1 MTAHYALPP
10 STAPD
15 TCVQGGYTR
24 CRWKSGGSVTHD
36 VASSESRSGRP
47 GAERART
54 ATETS
59 DQRLTYE
66 DALKLKSSTPV
77 APWTR
82 RASYRGERRF
92 PPLRS
97 APPRELRARARPR
110 GGTAERQAR
119 RGAYMIQLS
128 GRRRARGDAGR
139 NAPGARRPAPGRGSG
154 HRAGRGTRSPR
165 SARPRTCLYHLT
177 PLTRPSLQLL
187 KAGPIPVLA
196 SDYEVILVVH
206 GDDS

>member
-54 ATETS
+54 AMETS

-97 APPRELRARARPR
+97 RRPRANCAPARAREAEPRNDKRRVYYPIIRSASRAGRRRTKRAGGAAAGARARVRSPRARRPGNALAALRARGSDLP
-110 GGTAERQAR
+110 
-119 RGAYMIQLS
+119 LS
-128 GRRRARGDAGR
+128 FD
-139 NAPGARRPAPGRGSG
+139 SS
-154 HRAGRGTRSPR
+154 H
-165 SARPRTCLYHLT
+165 
-177 PLTRPSLQLL
+177 PSLSPTVKSRAHPSL
-187 KAGPIPVLA
+187 GI
-196 SDYEVILVVH
+196 
-206 GDDS
+206 

>member
-82 RASYRGERRF
+82 QASYRGERRF

-97 APPRELRARARPR
+97 RRPARTARPR
-110 GGTAERQAR
+110 APAR
-119 RGAYMIQLS
+119 RNRGTTIGAYIIQLS

-154 HRAGRGTRSPR
+154 HRAGRNG
-165 SARPRTCLYHLT
+165 ARRARRVL
-177 PLTRPSLQLL
+177 
-187 KAGPIPVLA
+187 GPA
-196 SDYEVILVVH
+196 SII
-206 GDDS
+206 

>member
-97 APPRELRARARPR
+97 RRPRANCAPARAREAEPR
-110 GGTAERQAR
+110 NDKR
-119 RGAYMIQLS
+119 RAYIIQLS

>member
-1 MTAHYALPP
+1 MEI
-10 STAPD
+10 
-15 TCVQGGYTR
+15 
-24 CRWKSGGSVTHD
+24 SGGSVTHD

-97 APPRELRARARPR
+97 RRPRANCAPARAREAEPR
-110 GGTAERQAR
+110 NDNR
-119 RGAYMIQLS
+119 RVYYPIIRSAS
-128 GRRRARGDAGR
+128 RAGRRRTKRAGG
-139 NAPGARRPAPGRGSG
+139 AASGARARV
-154 HRAGRGTRSPR
+154 RSPR
-165 SARPRTCLYHLT
+165 RPEHALAALGASSDL
-177 PLTRPSLQLL
+177 PLSFDSSHPSLSPTVKSRAHPSL
-187 KAGPIPVLA
+187 GI
-196 SDYEVILVVH
+196 
-206 GDDS
+206 

>member
-97 APPRELRARARPR
+97 ASPRELRARARPR
-110 GGTAERQAR
+110 GGTAERQSARILSNYPVGVARGATPDETR
-119 RGAYMIQLS
+119 RGR
-128 GRRRARGDAGR
+128 GVRR
-139 NAPGARRPAPGRGSG
+139 PGAGPVTAPA
-154 HRAGRGTRSPR
+154 GTALAALGAS
-165 SARPRTCLYHLT
+165 SDL
-177 PLTRPSLQLL
+177 PLSFDSSHPSLSPTVKSRAHPSL
-187 KAGPIPVLA
+187 GI
-196 SDYEVILVVH
+196 
-206 GDDS
+206 

>member
-97 APPRELRARARPR
+97 RRPRANCAPARAREAEPR
-110 GGTAERQAR
+110 NDKR
-119 RGAYMIQLS
+119 RVYYPIIRSAS
-128 GRRRARGDAGR
+128 RAGRRRTKRAGG
-139 NAPGARRPAPGRGSG
+139 AAAGARARV
-154 HRAGRGTRSPR
+154 RSPR
-165 SARPRTCLYHLT
+165 RPGNAALAALGASSDL
-177 PLTRPSLQLL
+177 PLSFDSSHPSLSPTVKSRAHPSL
-187 KAGPIPVLA
+187 GI
-196 SDYEVILVVH
+196 
-206 GDDS
+206 